1 MAAKVD
7 CVTDNRMPPIAL
19 LRNRPIAYQWGE
31 RNGISDRLGYAA
43 TMNHEAELW
52 IGSHPKAPSELVDC
66 PFTDLHSW
74 ETETGYRLPY
84 LLKMLAVAQPL
95 SIQAHPTTAQAER
108 GFNADNSKN
117 LDLFAAERNYKD
129 PNSKPELVL
138 ALETGFEALCGFR
151 DPADSAKLLT
161 RITAQNTV
169 NEAGAKLL
177 ADLTDRVT
185 TGGLKETVKWAL
197 ANSAE
202 VQAVLGALTAAAV
215 GIGEGGFTDADAGSA
230 AAGSA
235 GDDAALADYAG
246 LITRLQNC
254 YPNDPGILV
263 AALLNHVKLAHGEA
277 LWLPPGTIHAY
288 LGGYGIEIMG
298 PSDNVLRG
306 GLTPKHIDI
315 PELVKITDFT
325 PVADPRLTPEKFG
338 AAKRFNP
345 DAAGQH
351 SKPFELLHV
360 VGDAEF
366 TAESPSCVLVCS
378 GEFRVFDGERIAE
391 RHLKIG
397 DAVLLTPGRWQIT
410 GAGECFVASGQLAP

>member
-43 TMNHEAELW
+43 TMDHEAELW

-66 PFTDLHSW
+66 PFADLHSW
-74 ETETGYRLPY
+74 ETATGDRLSY

-95 SIQAHPTTAQAER
+95 SIQAHPTTAQAEQ
-108 GFNADNSKN
+108 GFNTDNSKN

-161 RITAQNTV
+161 RLASQNTV

-177 ADLTDRVT
+177 AALADRVIT
-185 TGGLKETVKWAL
+185 AGLKETVKWAL

-202 VQAVLGALTAAAV
+202 VQAVLGALTAAA
-215 GIGEGGFTDADAGSA
+215 E
-230 AAGSA
+230 SA

-397 DAVLLTPGRWQIT
+397 DAVLLAPGRWQIT